1 MDLIVPCGNRLKLPC
16 RCFRAALRS
25 NKIHK
30 QSPAAITS
38 SWQFETIAARLFVDL
53 IAPKSPSKPST
64 WQLEAI
70 AAGDVC

>member
-1 MDLIVPCGNRLKLPC
+1 MFVDLIALKS
-16 RCFRAALRS
+16 RS
-25 NKIHK
+25 IV
-30 QSPAAITS
+30 ST
-38 SWQFETIAARLFVDL
+38 WQLEAIAAGLFVDL